1 MTEKTAKILV
11 ITGPT
16 ATGKTAA
23 GVLLAQELGGEVVS
37 ADSMQVY
44 RRMDVGTAKATEE
57 EMLGVPH
64 HMIDIADPTEDYSVA
79 RYVKEADVC
88 VQDILARGKL
98 PILVG
103 GTGLYIDSLIAGRDF
118 GEDTPD
124 PGLRDELYE
133 KYDRLGGEML
143 LEELRKIDPE
153 RAAKLYPADK
163 KRIVRALEVYCAT
176 GQTITAHDAETKKRP
191 PRYDAARLALS
202 YADRAVLYER
212 IDLRVDKMV
221 EAGLFDEVRSLLT
234 SGVPAG
240 CTAMQ
245 AIGYK
250 ETAAALRGEITEAQ
264 AIDTIK
270 RESRRYA
277 KRQLTWLRAKP
288 GLYWH
293 LWLDQQ
299 NWLNFRQNSSLFLRE
314 VGLK

>member
-1 MTEKTAKILV
+1 M
-11 ITGPT
+11 
-16 ATGKTAA
+16 
-23 GVLLAQELGGEVVS
+23 
-37 ADSMQVY
+37 
-44 RRMDVGTAKATEE
+44 
-57 EMLGVPH
+57 
-64 HMIDIADPTEDYSVA
+64 
-79 RYVKEADVC
+79 
-88 VQDILARGKL
+88 
-98 PILVG
+98 
-103 GTGLYIDSLIAGRDF
+103 
-118 GEDTPD
+118 
-124 PGLRDELYE
+124 
-133 KYDRLGGEML
+133 
-143 LEELRKIDPE
+143 
-153 RAAKLYPADK
+153 
-163 KRIVRALEVYCAT
+163 
-176 GQTITAHDAETKKRP
+176 
-191 PRYDAARLALS
+191 
-202 YADRAVLYER
+202 LYER

-299 NWLNFRQNSSLFLRE
+299 NWLNFRQNSTLFLRE

>member
-23 GVLLAQELGGEVVS
+23 GVLLAQALGGEVVS

-44 RRMDVGTAKATEE
+44 RRMDVGTAKATPE
-57 EMLGVPH
+57 EMQGIPH
-64 HMIDIADPTEDYSVA
+64 HMLDVAEPTEDYSVA
-79 RYVKEADVC
+79 RYVKDADAC
-88 VQDILARGKL
+88 VQDILARGGL

-118 GEDTPD
+118 GEDAPD
-124 PGLRDELYE
+124 PGLRDGLYE
-133 KYDRLGGEML
+133 KYDRLGGEVL
-143 LEELRKIDPE
+143 LAELAKIDPA

-163 KRIVRALEVYCAT
+163 KRIVRALEVFYAT
-176 GQTITAHDAETKKRP
+176 GQTITAHDEETKKRP

-202 YADRAVLYER
+202 YEDRAVLYER

-221 EAGLFDEVRSLLT
+221 EAGLFDEVRALLE

-250 ETAAALRGEITEAQ
+250 ETAAALRGELTEAE
-264 AIDTIK
+264 AVETIK

-288 GLYWH
+288 AQHWF
-293 LWLDQQ
+293 LWNKEQ
-299 NWLNFRQNSSLFLRE
+299 NWPEFRQNSTSFLSA